1 MAYKSKEKLLEIGTG
16 NFSYC
21 TIDPKTGV
29 SCSKHFHAE
38 KQNLNKKE
46 AERLRKLGEELIEM
60 SEDKTVSLELSPEE
74 VYKTLGMKK
83 PKTVSHEDAN
93 AWMEANIVEILT
105 NENIKTEDGK
115 WLTPDN
121 AEDIECKECGNK
133 IQLVKLAN
141 GLTTWHHPNHAE
153 LDTISR
159 VSFHPENNA
168 PYSINHVSSNPDG
181 WSEEDVE
188 MVKANA
194 AIGSSLGYT
203 WQGPQILSFGK
214 VGSEGQ
220 SVEDY
225 KNSNHMTIPA
235 PHCYNCGSQK
245 GTTVKKENGG
255 MFKKFTYRET
265 ETCINCGNIRVLSQY

>member
-38 KQNLNKKE
+38 KQSLNKKE

-60 SEDKTVSLELSPEE
+60 SEEKIARPELSPKD
-74 VYKTLGMKK
+74 VYKTLGMNS
-83 PKTVSHEDAN
+83 PKTVSPEDAN
-93 AWMEANIVEILT
+93 AWMEANIVEVVST
-105 NENIKTEDGK
+105 DPIKDEDGK
-115 WLTPDN
+115 WLTPDSS
-121 AEDIECKECGNK
+121 EGIRCKECGSN
-133 IQLVKLAN
+133 IQLVKLSN
-141 GLTTWHHPNHAE
+141 GLTTWHHPDHAE
-153 LDTISR
+153 LDTVGTVYFNKDTST
-159 VSFHPENNA
+159 
-168 PYSINHVSSNPDG
+168 PYSINHISSNP
-181 WSEEDVE
+181 EEWTEENVE

-203 WQGPQILSFGK
+203 WHGPHILTFGK
-214 VGSEGQ
+214 VDGEGQ
-220 SVEDY
+220 SVEEY
-225 KNSNHMTIPA
+225 KNSNHITAPA
-235 PHCYNCGSQK
+235 KHCYNCGSQK

-265 ETCINCGNIRVLSQY
+265 ETCVNCGDSKIVSQY